1 MERQLLEQSLADHH
15 REAYLWA
22 RQCCRYDDEQAK
34 DVLQE
39 VYLKILEGR
48 ARYNNLSS
56 FRTWLFAVIR
66 YTALDILREKYLVI
80 VDEPGDNDHP
90 ALPADEPPDEPVDYE
105 ALLKQLPGRQA
116 QVLLLAFYHGMTLEA
131 ISTVMDISLGTVRT
145 HYDRGKKQLKE
156 LIALNPVQDHGRR

>member
-1 MERQLLEQSLADHH
+1 MEKQLLEKHLADHH

-48 ARYNNLSS
+48 AHYKNQSS

-66 YTALDILREKYLVI
+66 YTALDTLREKHLVV
-80 VDEPGDNDHP
+80 VDEPDDQAAP
-90 ALPADEPPDEPVDYE
+90 QADEPPDEPVDYE
-105 ALLKQLPGRQA
+105 ALLRQLPERQG
-116 QVLLLAFYHGMTLEA
+116 QVLLLAFYHRMTLEA
-131 ISTVMDISLGTVRT
+131 ISAVMDISLGTVRT

-156 LIALNPVQDHGRR
+156 LIERTKVHDHGRR